1 MRLFQTA
8 STAFALFV
16 ATAVSAST
24 ILLKAGDY
32 GDTSFACNEEPN
44 AGIASFDGRNFS
56 YAHASRC
63 TDTVKARSAGVLTV
77 SETCR
82 ALGDGSPAKPDTMT
96 FKMRLKGPERFDLIK
111 GNVSR
116 TFRRCGALGY
126 FDKH

>member
-1 MRLFQTA
+1 
-8 STAFALFV
+8 
-16 ATAVSAST
+16 
-24 ILLKAGDY
+24 
-32 GDTSFACNEEPN
+32 
-44 AGIASFDGRNFS
+44 
-56 YAHASRC
+56 
-63 TDTVKARSAGVLTV
+63 VLTV